1 MHSPVSLLPSA
12 IGHCSLVIFLFASC
26 SSSDPRPVDLFPE
39 DICAEC
45 RMAISAEQF
54 AAEIVDVKG
63 EPYKFDDIACMLS
76 FSAQRT
82 DLQGA
87 TMFVKD
93 FDTRG
98 WLAFGSA
105 TIVET
110 SVQTPM
116 GSGKV
121 AFGDKTRALDFQRQY
136 TASGQ

>member
-1 MHSPVSLLPSA
+1 MNRHIRHWSFIL
-12 IGHCSLVIFLFASC
+12 GHCSLFILFLMSC
-26 SSSDPRPVDLFPE
+26 RSSDPKPVDLFPE

-45 RMAISAEQF
+45 RMAISGEQF
-54 AAEIVDVKG
+54 AAEIVDAKG
-63 EPYKFDDIACMLS
+63 EAYKFDDIACMLS
-76 FSAQRT
+76 FGSQRT

-93 FDTRG
+93 YDSRA
-98 WLAFGSA
+98 WLPFSSA

-121 AFGDKTRALDFQRQY
+121 AFGDKTRALEFQRQY
-136 TASGQ
+136 PASGQ